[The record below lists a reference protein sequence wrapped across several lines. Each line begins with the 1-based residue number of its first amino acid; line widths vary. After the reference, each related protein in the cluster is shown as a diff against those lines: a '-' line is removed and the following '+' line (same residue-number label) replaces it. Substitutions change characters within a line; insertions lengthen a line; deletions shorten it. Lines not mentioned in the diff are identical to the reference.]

1 MRQVHLQDVDLNLL
15 LALHALLAE
24 RHVTRAAKRCHLS
37 QSAMSRAL
45 ERLRQMFGDLL
56 LVRSGRSYERTG
68 RGERVLRELESLMP
82 RLEALVRGEEQF
94 DPARSQDRFRV
105 AVTDHAAMVL
115 MPPLMERIRTAA
127 ANVTVEASAW
137 NDRVY
142 DDVAA
147 GRIDTALSA
156 EAPPPALET
165 EVLYE
170 EDFVCLVGRTQ
181 RIGNRRLTLKE
192 YLDLPHAIVE
202 TWEGQQAP
210 VDRPLAERGLRR
222 RAVLR
227 IPFFVPTIFTVARSD
242 VVLTVPRR
250 LGKIAAAMADVAV
263 VELPPE
269 IKGFSYFM
277 VWHPRLSTKLNT
289 HGFVTICG
297 WRREAFGDRQT
308 LEVPLRDFVSRDL
321 LKEFATTM
329 TAKGYFCISAS
340 LLDHP
345 EPKPSLWQRCAR
357 FFMRR
362 RPARRVA
369 ARQRPTG
376 RRS

>member
-1 MRQVHLQDVDLNLL
+1 M
-15 LALHALLAE
+15 
-24 RHVTRAAKRCHLS
+24 
-37 QSAMSRAL
+37 
-45 ERLRQMFGDLL
+45 
-56 LVRSGRSYERTG
+56 
-68 RGERVLRELESLMP
+68 
-82 RLEALVRGEEQF
+82 
-94 DPARSQDRFRV
+94 
-105 AVTDHAAMVL
+105 
-115 MPPLMERIRTAA
+115 
-127 ANVTVEASAW
+127 
-137 NDRVY
+137 
-142 DDVAA
+142 AA

-227 IPFFVPTIFTVARSD
+227 IPFFVPTILTVARSD

-277 VWHPRLSTKLNT
+277 VWHPRLSTEAEHAWFRDHLRLAA
-289 HGFVTICG
+289 GSI
-297 WRREAFGDRQT
+297 RR
-308 LEVPLRDFVSRDL
+308 
-321 LKEFATTM
+321 
-329 TAKGYFCISAS
+329 
-340 LLDHP
+340 
-345 EPKPSLWQRCAR
+345 
-357 FFMRR
+357 
-362 RPARRVA
+362 
-369 ARQRPTG
+369 
-376 RRS
+376 